1 MFSVLKF
8 MLIFIIPGKR
18 NGSDNVD
25 SNDQGND
32 IIICLMFDF
41 PIISQDDDN
50 VESDVIY
57 FQTPDEIV
65 RAAEALLQTD
75 NPKVKD
81 NVVTEAAV
89 SSACENVLK
98 KGRTNHELYT
108 KLVMSLVEHLESGA
122 L

>member
-1 MFSVLKF
+1 
-8 MLIFIIPGKR
+8 MLIVMVMAMMIHHHHLP
-18 NGSDNVD
+18 
-25 SNDQGND
+25 
-32 IIICLMFDF
+32 DF
-41 PIISQDDDN
+41 FIISQDDDD
-50 VESDVIY
+50 ESDVIY

-81 NVVTEAAV
+81 SVVSEAAV

-108 KLVMSLVEHLESGA
+108 KLVMSLVDHLESGA